1 MEVLDSLLYTE
12 DHEWLRIENNKV
24 YIGITD
30 FAQQQLGDVVFIQLP
45 EVGMECKIGS
55 EVAVI
60 ESVKAASEIYAPV
73 SGIVKEVNENL
84 NNAPDIINSDAE
96 SDGWI
101 WKMSIQE
108 LSELDSLMDEA
119 TYSKHTNEIS

>member
-1 MEVLDSLLYTE
+1 MKKIKFTK
-12 DHEWLRIENNKV
+12 DHEWIKIEGQDAYV
-24 YIGITD
+24 GITD

-73 SGIVKEVNENL
+73 SGIVKEVNKNL
-84 NNAPDIINSDAE
+84 NNAPEIINSDAE